1 MTITLDISIYT
12 ILTVSGIFILLKG
25 CVIFWGIALA
35 SNNFAKLAKIVDNL
49 AKIVDNLGF
58 RQSKSV
64 QRALS
69 ATMITYF

>member
-1 MTITLDISIYT
+1 MLMS
-12 ILTVSGIFILLKG
+12 LLPKG
-25 CVIFWGIALA
+25 HVVFWGIALA
-35 SNNFAKLAKIVDNL
+35 SNNFAKL

>member
-1 MTITLDISIYT
+1 MVKQKLELLMLML
-12 ILTVSGIFILLKG
+12 ILPKG
-25 CVIFWGIALA
+25 HVVFWGIALA

-49 AKIVDNLGF
+49 GF

-69 ATMITYF
+69 VTMITYF

>member
-1 MTITLDISIYT
+1 MLM
-12 ILTVSGIFILLKG
+12 FILPKG
-25 CVIFWGIALA
+25 HVVFWGIALA
-35 SNNFAKLAKIVDNL
+35 SNNFAKLAKT
-49 AKIVDNLGF
+49 VDNLGF